1 MEDPTK
7 FIEFEKPVVVE
18 KNQKYIN
25 GYISSTKILIEQKGS
40 RVKLGRTA
48 VQSDGEKLTPYGQD
62 FRYNNYLPY
71 DQKAKWIVISNFTEI
86 LIYDMNKLNC
96 EPEQIFLKDLPK
108 EYFHLKIFVDTK
120 SEIDALKTQNQAYL
134 TLKEL
139 QAAKAQ
145 TEEVL
150 KRNIE
155 DILREIEN
163 ELNTKMKAINDS
175 LFSTPRKPPH
185 IHFNKQYSY
194 KFETPDDTGTGSNFN
209 GMIVFDLAYCYVLH
223 FLYWHMILFWLRT

>member
-1 MEDPTK
+1 M
-7 FIEFEKPVVVE
+7 
-18 KNQKYIN
+18 
-25 GYISSTKILIEQKGS
+25 
-40 RVKLGRTA
+40 
-48 VQSDGEKLTPYGQD
+48 
-62 FRYNNYLPY
+62 
-71 DQKAKWIVISNFTEI
+71 
-86 LIYDMNKLNC
+86 
-96 EPEQIFLKDLPK
+96 LPK

-185 IHFNKQYSY
+185 IHFNKHYSY